1 MLSEKEIYFEM
12 ISDDGISDQAK
23 ALYLHGEEM
32 RIKEK
37 CKEAIM
43 RLSFLNKSMY
53 VQFLE
58 NVLYTNCVT

>member
-1 MLSEKEIYFEM
+1 M

-37 CKEAIM
+37 CKGAIM